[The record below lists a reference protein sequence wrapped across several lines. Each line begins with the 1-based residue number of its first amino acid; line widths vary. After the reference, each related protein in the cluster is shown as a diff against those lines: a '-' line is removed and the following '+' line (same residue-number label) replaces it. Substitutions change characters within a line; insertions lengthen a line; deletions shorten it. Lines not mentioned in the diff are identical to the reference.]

1 MIPSLYTRKSAQGRH
16 REFAQNG
23 MASEWSTSDLSTSEA
38 FAPGPLAGYR
48 VAKGWSIDVL
58 GVGGCWNTPCSD
70 LGPGQA

>member
-1 MIPSLYTRKSAQGRH
+1 MIPSLYTRKPAQGRH

-38 FAPGPLAGYR
+38 FALAGYR

-58 GVGGCWNTPCSD
+58 GVGGGAGMPLVLT
-70 LGPGQA
+70 